1 MVPRVARSGSSST
14 LFGKTKSNEG
24 EKPSGRRKG
33 VVSCP
38 PIPRPISDKRDKR
51 EKKRIFPKVYI
62 FRFFRASRRSRPS
75 PSFLLILSK
84 KFMKEIPGNITFLSQ
99 IDRSRWEKSCV
110 VFYSLILIL
119 CSSKNQY
126 SGYVGGGAPSPSW
139 LLTPLWTCQPMFH
152 CVCARSMSRS
162 LSFLKITPCFAL
174 LITFPSPIRRGRQSD
189 FVKDR
194 RQRKTLWSLAHPF
207 N

>member
-33 VVSCP
+33 MVSCP

-126 SGYVGGGAPSPSW
+126 SGYVGGGSLP
-139 LLTPLWTCQPMFH
+139 LLTLDAALNVSADVSLCVRTVNVTLPLFPENHPLFCSANYFPVADTPRASKRLCQGSET
-152 CVCARSMSRS
+152 A
-162 LSFLKITPCFAL
+162 
-174 LITFPSPIRRGRQSD
+174 
-189 FVKDR
+189 
-194 RQRKTLWSLAHPF
+194 
-207 N
+207 

>member
-33 VVSCP
+33 MVSCP

-99 IDRSRWEKSCV
+99 ITMREIVRRILFSNSNFVFIEKSI
-110 VFYSLILIL
+110 FRL
-119 CSSKNQY
+119 CW
-126 SGYVGGGAPSPSW
+126 GGLPP
-139 LLTPLWTCQPMFH
+139 PLD
-152 CVCARSMSRS
+152 S
-162 LSFLKITPCFAL
+162 
-174 LITFPSPIRRGRQSD
+174 
-189 FVKDR
+189 
-194 RQRKTLWSLAHPF
+194 
-207 N
+207 